1 MQHIDME
8 EFANGAFTEQI
19 NREMR
24 KVTENIMD
32 PNTDATV
39 KRRITVTIEFKP
51 NKGRS
56 IVTTSVQAKSTLAPA
71 QGAVTE
77 MTMGKNLRTGEV
89 DAVEIGNQLFG
100 QLDLAESEEQTIRT
114 VDPSTGEIFDTPVKS
129 KNTTVVDLRKAK
141 QA

>member
-39 KRRITVTIEFKP
+39 KRRITVTIEFKQ

-100 QLDLAESEEQTIRT
+100 QLDLAESEEETIRT